1 MSASTFP
8 VGQRTTISRLL
19 AVTAVAIAVVAGA
32 LALFSSPAL
41 ADPATVPIPAIPGA
55 PPFPGAVAPA
65 AKLSS
70 TIGILKQSIQ
80 NGPIGTR
87 FTITGSGLQANKDVQ
102 IVWMTSNIS
111 WVLDAR
117 PDTVDYIGRKAEV
130 VGAVIA
136 TTNTGSGGGFSVEVT
151 VPRDYGALHDIY
163 AVIDGIQV
171 AKGGF
176 QVDRLITISPTSGPI
191 GTPVTVKVTGL
202 AASLYGSSESIW
214 YDSKYGGV
222 ATGIWTRGEATFQIR
237 ASGPVGE
244 HLIQA
249 AGGMQFNYL
258 NYQQSPV
265 PWAIGTFMTFT
276 VTADNGPPKAETVWP
291 PAVVPTI
298 DKRTTLAAASLAP
311 DTKAVLTADP
321 TTGPV
326 TTKVGVTATGLT
338 PSAPVTINWSTVV
351 GNRVN
356 CTGTCWAFASIQI
369 GSGTAAAEGTLAS
382 TTVTVPDH
390 LGGWHVIQVVQNGKI
405 MAQTPFYVKRSIYSY
420 PLRVKAG
427 KVFYVHLKG
436 VGWTQ
441 LDNTVA
447 VLYDNSYI
455 GYACGFNSNGDVVI
469 PILATG
475 GPGTH
480 LIDLGPLLYTY
491 QPAYPY
497 PPHGMVPFLNSSD
510 NPGLALGYNLP
521 TFHLAVTVVAN

>member
-1 MSASTFP
+1 
-8 VGQRTTISRLL
+8 
-19 AVTAVAIAVVAGA
+19 
-32 LALFSSPAL
+32 LFSPPAF
-41 ADPATVPIPAIPGA
+41 ADQAPMPIPAIPGV
-55 PPFPGAVAPA
+55 PPLPGPLAPA
-65 AKLSS
+65 AKLSPN
-70 TIGILKQSIQ
+70 IGILKQSVQ
-80 NGPIGTR
+80 NGPIGTT
-87 FTITGSGLQANKDVQ
+87 FTITGSGLQANKTVS
-102 IVWMTSNIS
+102 IVWMTSNIT
-111 WVLDAR
+111 WILDAR
-117 PDTVDYIGRKAEV
+117 PDSVDYIGRKADTI
-130 VGAVIA
+130 GTILTTA
-136 TTNTGSGGGFSVEVT
+136 TTGSGGGFTVDAT

-176 QVDRLITISPTSGPI
+176 QVDRQIVISPARGPI
-191 GTPVTVKVTGL
+191 GTTIYVKVTGL

-222 ATGIWTRGEATFQIR
+222 GTAIWTRGEAIFQIR

-258 NYQQSPV
+258 NFQQSPV
-265 PWAIGTFMTFT
+265 PWAIGTFQTFT
-276 VTADNGPPKAETVWP
+276 VTADNGPPKAETSWP
-291 PAVVPTI
+291 PEVTPTI
-298 DKRTTLAAASLAP
+298 DKRTTLAAANLAP
-311 DTKAVLTADP
+311 DTKAVLTASP
-321 TTGPV
+321 ATGPV
-326 TTKVGVTATGLT
+326 NSKVAVTATGLT
-338 PSAPVTINWSTVV
+338 PGAAVSIEWSTVV

-356 CTGTCWAFASIQI
+356 CTGTCWAFTTIPI
-369 GSGTAAAEGTLAS
+369 GTGTAAADGTLAS

-390 LGGWHVIQVVQNGKI
+390 LGGWHVFQIIQNRKV

-427 KVFYVHLKG
+427 TIFFVHLKG

-447 VLYDNSYI
+447 VKYDNSYI
-455 GYACGFNSNGDVVI
+455 GYACGFNSNGDVTI

-497 PPHGMVPFLNSSD
+497 PPYGMVPFLNASD

-521 TFHLAVTVVAN
+521 TFHLAITVVAG